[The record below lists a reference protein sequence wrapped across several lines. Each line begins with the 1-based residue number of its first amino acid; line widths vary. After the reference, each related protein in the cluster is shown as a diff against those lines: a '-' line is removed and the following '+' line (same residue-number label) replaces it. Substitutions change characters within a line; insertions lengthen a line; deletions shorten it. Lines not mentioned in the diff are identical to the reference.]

1 MKLIVISNSR
11 NLENET
17 QIITRMFEQGLDTL
31 HLRKHKLSTN
41 KMRLFIKAIPEHFHN
56 RIIIHSHH
64 NLARRFKLK
73 GIHLT
78 KTHKRKWLKT
88 WFTIRLIKL
97 THPHIIITT
106 SFNNIGQ
113 LFEHDG
119 HYNYEYVFLSPVFDS
134 LSSRFQSGFT
144 EYSLS
149 SALKK
154 TEYKVIARGGVDEHA
169 IEKAERIGFIGLAFY
184 SSIWKKPD
192 PIAEFDRITA
202 NFMERNIKID
212 QD

>member
-1 MKLIVISNSR
+1 MKIIVISNSK

-17 QIITRMFEQGLDTL
+17 VMITKLFESGLETL

-78 KTHKRKWLKT
+78 KAHKRKRLKT
-88 WFTIRLIKL
+88 WFSIRLIKL
-97 THPHIIITT
+97 THPDILITT

-113 LFEHDG
+113 LFDHNEHY
-119 HYNYEYVFLSPVFDS
+119 HYDYVFLSPVFDS

-144 EYSLS
+144 EYSLT
-149 SALKK
+149 SALQK

-169 IEKAERIGFIGLAFY
+169 IEKANRIGFTGLAFY

-192 PIAEFDRITA
+192 PIIEFNRII
-202 NFMERNIKID
+202 ERFRELNIPID
-212 QD
+212 